1 MYYVITIQN
10 NTIPAIYSYETM
22 EAALAYFHTELAY
35 RHESRTSTRCMIVD
49 SELSLIR
56 QESYVAPVPDNTE
69 EPNEEPVEG

>member
-10 NTIPAIYSYETM
+10 DTTPAIYSYETM

-56 QESYVAPVPDNTE
+56 QESYVAPVVPPNVEPETTE
-69 EPNEEPVEG
+69 GE

>member
-10 NTIPAIYSYETM
+10 NTIPAIHSYETM

-56 QESYVAPVPDNTE
+56 QESYVAPFP
-69 EPNEEPVEG
+69 EPNAEPTEGE